1 MVDWKNY
8 YYKFKDLFSLKRML
22 IILSLIL
29 IILDII
35 LFRAYI
41 SINPNLSLLAQLFGF
56 FSSQAF
62 QFLTISFL
70 LPIILLLI
78 DQIFKINEKRVE
90 EKKSKQIKSI
100 KETQDLWDDL
110 AEITTEF
117 IYLEKFENPKLSSLK
132 MKIEK
137 FIIKV
142 EEALNSRYFEFKNL
156 EKILG
161 KDSYYTATI
170 LIPMTILESSISSTI
185 TDLIQGRKEN
195 ICNTQEYIRI
205 IYNGIKAGTH
215 QRTIN
220 LMKYSMML
228 DDSYDN
234 DIKKKILEE
243 YEYLNEFNFALI
255 KEVYDNYK
263 FKDSADDLKDIN
275 NFLQEIKYED
285 LNLKLFRQKFKSLYN
300 ELSNQKKINLNDI
313 HEFTPD
319 LIENLAY
326 IIKSYDL
333 YANINNFHDDYMIL
347 KKNQ

>member
-1 MVDWKNY
+1 
-8 YYKFKDLFSLKRML
+8 
-22 IILSLIL
+22 
-29 IILDII
+29 
-35 LFRAYI
+35 
-41 SINPNLSLLAQLFGF
+41 
-56 FSSQAF
+56 
-62 QFLTISFL
+62 
-70 LPIILLLI
+70 
-78 DQIFKINEKRVE
+78 
-90 EKKSKQIKSI
+90 
-100 KETQDLWDDL
+100 
-110 AEITTEF
+110 
-117 IYLEKFENPKLSSLK
+117 
-132 MKIEK
+132 
-137 FIIKV
+137 
-142 EEALNSRYFEFKNL
+142 
-156 EKILG
+156 
-161 KDSYYTATI
+161 
-170 LIPMTILESSISSTI
+170 
-185 TDLIQGRKEN
+185 
-195 ICNTQEYIRI
+195 
-205 IYNGIKAGTH
+205 
-215 QRTIN
+215 
-220 LMKYSMML
+220 MML